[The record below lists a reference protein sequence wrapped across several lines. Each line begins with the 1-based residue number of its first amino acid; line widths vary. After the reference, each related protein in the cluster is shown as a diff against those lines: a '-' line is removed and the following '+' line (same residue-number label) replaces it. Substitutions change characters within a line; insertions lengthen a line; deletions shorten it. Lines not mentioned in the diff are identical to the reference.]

1 MKQYEIVYTEESVEN
16 LNQVFRFIHDDCAA
30 PATARI
36 YMEEL
41 KAEVERLRISAGAV
55 SPSLRLTEQMG
66 FEVRRLNYKKM
77 AVLFSVVSDKV
88 IILRILPQSMLK

>member
-41 KAEVERLRISAGAV
+41 KAEVERLRVSAGVFA
-55 SPSLRLTEQMG
+55 PNMRLTDQMG

-77 AVLFSVVSDKV
+77 AVLYSIEGNKV
-88 IILRILPQSMLK
+88 IILRIIPQSLLK

>member
-16 LNQVFRFIHDDCAA
+16 LNQVFRYIHDDCAA

-41 KAEVERLRISAGAV
+41 KAEVERLRVCAGV
-55 SPSLRLTEQMG
+55 FSPNLRLTEQIG

-77 AVLFSVVSDKV
+77 AVLYSIVDNRV
-88 IILRILPQSMLK
+88 IVRSILPQSLLK

>member
-16 LNQVFRFIHDDCAA
+16 LNLVFRFIHDDCAA

-41 KAEVERLRISAGAV
+41 KAEVERLIISAGTFA
-55 SPSLRLTEQMG
+55 PNLRLTNQMG
-66 FEVRRLNYKKM
+66 FEVSRLNYKKM
-77 AVLFSVVSDKV
+77 TVLFSIDGGKV
-88 IILRILPQSMLK
+88 IIHRIIPQSMIK

>member
-16 LNQVFRFIHDDCAA
+16 LNQVFRFIHDECAA

-36 YMEEL
+36 YMQDL
-41 KAEVERLRISAGAV
+41 RAEVERLKVSAGVFA
-55 SPSLRLTEQMG
+55 PDLRLTEQVG

-77 AVLFSVVSDKV
+77 AVLFSIEGNKVVV
-88 IILRILPQSMLK
+88 FRILPQCLLK